1 MTAYRTYSAITR
13 TANDIQSSHPASAPM
28 CDLAIAPNTKKRI
41 PRYKA
46 TTARNGLISKTLFV
60 IEGRRRPRIPEI
72 MRRTNGKVIAISLD
86 SRAAINAAD
95 AIQTYFALR
104 VLRYRRNINIEQKAN
119 SAATASASGA
129 ANVCIGP

>member
-1 MTAYRTYSAITR
+1 MAA
-13 TANDIQSSHPASAPM
+13 QSRRYLCAGAFLEPPTVKGNEVM

-46 TTARNGLISKTLFV
+46 TTARNGLISKILLV
-60 IEGRRRPRIPEI
+60 IEGRGRSRIPQI

-104 VLRYRRNINIEQKAN
+104 VLRYRRNINIEQK
-119 SAATASASGA
+119 
-129 ANVCIGP
+129 